1 MHRREKNALSR
12 PQPCNVFADLD
23 DFTADVAAQYVRQL
37 YPWQSL
43 AHPKVE
49 VIHGTGF
56 DADEY
61 LVLAR
66 LRVGNIFVAQDFRT
80 TKFVNADGF
89 HEGVLLL
96 VWSDV

>member
-1 MHRREKNALSR
+1 M
-12 PQPCNVFADLD
+12 
-23 DFTADVAAQYVRQL
+23 RQL

-96 VWSDV
+96 CVVGCVGNLQNQRHMYRSRGP